1 MPGEP
6 LSRGVPVEKPL
17 ERSLSRTQRAARDW
31 LGQLD
36 AGVRVGLVPDV
47 GPTAEVVLADRVLGL
62 LEMGERR
69 DLLARIRQTQDAD
82 SGAWLSTLGEP
93 DLSVTTLAYWALVTG
108 GDDRESEAMIAA
120 RRAVHRLGGAQRAD
134 FHVRL
139 WLALSGMTPWSWLPA
154 IPAELWLLPEQTALS
169 PQRIA
174 AWARNL
180 LTAYHVL
187 ATTPARLHLP
197 TPEELLLAGADGRT
211 IPPRLTRPGFSGDLL
226 QAFDRLIKLSRK
238 LPHNLVRSSAR
249 GRATDLVRSNQQRGG
264 GWFSVRPTLASLL
277 ALRAQGAKSDDESVR
292 RGIAYIAKARGRD
305 ATGALVQGLTGTP
318 TTVRAGLLQAAGE
331 QTGLMALLEEE
342 IDRRGPWAAR
352 ADTYAGGW
360 PLEAGQMDYLDVDA
374 TIAALEALRGLEDR
388 DTPRTWGAL
397 RRAGNVLFAMQEPD
411 GRFPRFERGEDSVPL
426 ASLPW
431 AESDRLCFCS
441 DAETSVNRTA
451 SALTQLA
458 ALGWRGE
465 DDRVRKGMGYIE
477 RNLDLEGN
485 RWSIETRASVARC
498 VAAVFDPESELR
510 ARVEQSL
517 RSRQRENG
525 SFGTL
530 VDTAR
535 ALRGLLALDG
545 PCVQAQRAARFLVDA
560 VERRDA
566 SSLADLG
573 STTARGFGTSR
584 TLVDESAGV
593 RETRI
598 ALGEY
603 QELIQNTGH
612 PRRMSRH

>member
-1 MPGEP
+1 MPAQP
-6 LSRGVPVEKPL
+6 LSQGVTVEQPL

-62 LEMGERR
+62 LDLGERR
-69 DLLARIRQTQDAD
+69 DLLAHIRERQDAETG
-82 SGAWLSTLGEP
+82 SWSNTLGEA
-93 DLSVTTLAYWALVTG
+93 DLSVSALAYWALLAG
-108 GDDRESEAMIAA
+108 GDDREAEWMVAG
-120 RRAVHRLGGAQRAD
+120 RRAVYRLGGAQRAD

-154 IPAELWLLPEQTALS
+154 IPAELWLLPEHMALS

-187 ATTPARLHLP
+187 STTPARLHLP
-197 TPEELLLAGADGRT
+197 TPDELLLAGADGQT

-249 GRATDLVRSNQQRGG
+249 RTAADLVRDNQQENG

-277 ALRAQGAKSDDESVR
+277 ALRSQGATSDDPKLR
-292 RGIAYIAKARGRD
+292 RGIEYVTRCRGRN
-305 ATGALVQGLTGTP
+305 ATGALVQGLTGPP
-318 TTVRAGLLQAAGE
+318 TTVRASLLQAAGE
-331 QTGLMALLEEE
+331 QEGLVALLEAE

-360 PLEAGQMDYLDVDA
+360 PLEAGQEDYLDVDA
-374 TIAALEALRGLEDR
+374 TICALSALRGLEDR

-397 RRAGNVLFAMQEPD
+397 RRAGNVLFAMQEAD

-431 AESDRLCFCS
+431 AEADRLCFCS
-441 DAETSVNRTA
+441 DAETSVSRTA
-451 SALTQLA
+451 AALTQLA
-458 ALGWRGE
+458 GLGWRAE
-465 DDRVRKGMGYIE
+465 DDRVKKGMKYIE
-477 RNLDLEGN
+477 RNLELEGN
-485 RWSIETRASVARC
+485 RWSIQTRATVGRC
-498 VAAVFDPESELR
+498 VAAVFEPQSELR

-517 RSRQRENG
+517 RSRQREDG
-525 SFGTL
+525 SFGTV

-535 ALRGLLALDG
+535 ALGGLLALDG
-545 PCVQAQRAARFLVDA
+545 PCVQAQRAARFLVDV
-560 VERRDA
+560 VERSD
-566 SSLADLG
+566 SSSIADIG
-573 STTARGFGTSR
+573 SSTARGFGTSR

-603 QELIQNTGH
+603 HDLIQNTGH
-612 PRRMSRH
+612 PRSGG